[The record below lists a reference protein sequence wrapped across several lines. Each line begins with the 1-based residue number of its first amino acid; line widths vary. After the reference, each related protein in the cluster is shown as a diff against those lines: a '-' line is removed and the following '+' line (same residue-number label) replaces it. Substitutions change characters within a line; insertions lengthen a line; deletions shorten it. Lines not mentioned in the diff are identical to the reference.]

1 MCRLYTHTAFFFKKQ
16 KALRDFQI
24 MIKISFVGS
33 FVSGL
38 RAEKKQEGNVDI
50 IYTVYFHG
58 IPLSG
63 KKYDVAFHFD
73 LVLEDVCFF

>member
-1 MCRLYTHTAFFFKKQ
+1 MYTHTAFFFKKQ

-63 KKYDVAFHFD
+63 KKYDIAFQFD
-73 LVLEDVCFF
+73 LIFEDVRVL